1 MPRKNKTHKKRKA
14 KVKTNKRKNVAGQ
27 NINRYN
33 CGQDHVIGIND
44 AACDECVEQKV
55 AAWREANRGRPAS
68 DDVGGIQD
76 PYPLPPRPVNKI
88 RDFYNE
94 CARESAARNQR
105 QLAPDGRNYNGWK
118 KPLEELPNPDA
129 AIQPGEGID
138 IRDFPD
144 PPVIQDNAD
153 DLADLE
159 RRLARLRQDLDD
171 ED

>member
-138 IRDFPD
+138 IKIFLIRPSFKIMQMILP
-144 PPVIQDNAD
+144 ISN
-153 DLADLE
+153 
-159 RRLARLRQDLDD
+159 